1 MEEANL
7 IWQIMMKFWQ
17 FTVLGVLII
26 IGGLI
31 NISDKIN
38 LKGKVRNFKY
48 DEYPHMQP
56 IRINTAGKGF
66 WGAIWLWM
74 TSVRK
79 WKVAKDWK
87 FELRGDT
94 YIIPEGFVF
103 DGASVPKFLASFLSP
118 VGVLLIG
125 GLVHDYAYKFSA
137 LRQTGTTKGAVLLLD
152 KAECD
157 RIFRDINIE
166 VNGFHLLNYLT
177 YWTLRGF
184 GFVAWNKHRKVNAKI
199 K

>member
-1 MEEANL
+1 MEDVNL

-74 TSVRK
+74 MTTRTWTIS
-79 WKVAKDWK
+79 KDFHYK
-87 FELRGDT
+87 LNGKELV
-94 YIIPEGFVF
+94 IPEGFTF

-125 GLVHDYAYKFSA
+125 GLIHDYGYKY
-137 LRQTGTTKGAVLLLD
+137 TTLLSKD
-152 KAECD
+152 KKSTTRTTW
-157 RIFRDINIE
+157 RIFGLSRRCVTKQPELQTFSIAMKRKSYSWKA
-166 VNGFHLLNYLT
+166 LNYT
-177 YWTLRGF
+177 AKVRKYRG
-184 GFVAWNKHRKVNAKI
+184 N
-199 K
+199 